1 MSGRCRDRNKKIQKA
16 CGNLGG
22 EREIFL
28 LFFSPAR
35 IHILLFR
42 VGTRFKT
49 CHAAR
54 VGALMQAFFPTA
66 QIVETEFTY
75 KIKYACEIIIDTLIM
90 ENLPERW

>member
-1 MSGRCRDRNKKIQKA
+1 MTGIKRFRRLVGTWGVRGKSSSY
-16 CGNLGG
+16 
-22 EREIFL
+22 
-28 LFFSPAR
+28 FFPAR
-35 IHILLFR
+35 IHILIFR
-42 VGTRFKT
+42 VGIQFKT

-54 VGALMQAFFPTA
+54 AGALTQAFFPTA